1 MHSLLIYRYLDLR
14 KNDYRSGGWMLV
26 QNIFLQRNTVLQTQL
41 IKANPLATIVHQRDD
56 VINADHIPLFLPVS
70 DNTGL
75 IDENLSSQKLLGHIA
90 KANPL
95 SNAESPVQV
104 LVIFQGEQTYISPNW
119 YPTKQEHGKVVP
131 TWNYSVLH
139 IHGQLK
145 FKNMADWKVDMLN
158 NMTAQMEQTEVAVPW
173 QLNDAPQDYI
183 DKQLKGIVGIE
194 IEIKSIEG
202 KWKMSQNQPE
212 KNQEGVIAGL
222 SASQSESAKGV
233 LRRMQELR
241 SKSKT

>member
-1 MHSLLIYRYLDLR
+1 
-14 KNDYRSGGWMLV
+14 MLV
-26 QNIFLQRNTVLQTQL
+26 FNFSI
-41 IKANPLATIVHQRDD
+41 HQE
-56 VINADHIPLFLPVS
+56 I
-70 DNTGL
+70 L

-222 SASQSESAKGV
+222 SASQSESTKGV
-233 LRRMQELR
+233 LRCMQELR